1 MGFGVIDVSICV
13 EHVFF
18 VDIIF
23 KNPVFRQNTETTM
36 TKARLLFFAQFL
48 ETSSF
53 LLGSMGALIS
63 QLPDSK
69 LSRSYHEALM
79 SLIPKGSKSTPYKTL
94 GSVLRTTLRPLSLA
108 VTIAM

>member
-1 MGFGVIDVSICV
+1 VGFGVIDVSICV

-79 SLIPKGSKSTPYKTL
+79 SLIPKGRVGHHATMISPIGLEFSQFIEYLVK
-94 GSVLRTTLRPLSLA
+94 
-108 VTIAM
+108 